1 MMYVEIT
8 LPEKTENGVT
18 VTWETDHP
26 EIVDVA
32 SHDNEDYDATPAG
45 TVTRP
50 EKDTTV
56 KMTATL
62 SYKGKTEKKEIMPAI
77 VR

>member
-1 MMYVEIT
+1 MNEALASVDIPNKDDVRGNIT

-62 SYKGKTEKKEIMPAI
+62 S
-77 VR
+77 